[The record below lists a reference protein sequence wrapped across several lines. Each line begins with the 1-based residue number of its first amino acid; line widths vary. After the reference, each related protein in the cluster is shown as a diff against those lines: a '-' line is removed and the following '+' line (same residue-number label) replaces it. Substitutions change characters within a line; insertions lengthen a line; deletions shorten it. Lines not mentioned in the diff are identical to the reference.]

1 MHKSLLIYNMISRLI
16 ILLSLCLSVFLP
28 SSAHRAVKDR
38 LEKDYWIEKYLSVS
52 LPLDKIIITSSFGT
66 RTDPFSGGQSHHSG
80 IDLKAH
86 YEEVLS
92 MLDGYVIGVGQD
104 SRSGLYVI
112 LEYGKY
118 TISYCHLSR
127 VLVNKGDMVFAGDAV
142 AISGNTGRSTAPHL
156 HITCKRNG
164 VKVNPLDLIRYVEN
178 VRSEALQALHAL
190 GSLKLSRK
198 EFFNLYAPAAMDHQ
212 VKYGIPA
219 SVTLAQM
226 ALEST
231 WGTSDLARFGNNFF
245 GIKATTSWLSQNLPY
260 STHDDDYL
268 SEKFCNFSS
277 PLESMEYHSKIL
289 MSNRY
294 RRCWNFG
301 PTDYHNWLV
310 EIKAAGYATAG
321 NYVAKCEQIILQNK
335 LYLYDQLA
343 EKRI

>member
-66 RTDPFSGGQSHHSG
+66 RIDPFSGGQSHHSG

-127 VLVNKGDMVFAGDAV
+127 VLVNKGDMVLLVMLLLLVVTQA
-142 AISGNTGRSTAPHL
+142 
-156 HITCKRNG
+156 
-164 VKVNPLDLIRYVEN
+164 DLQLLTFILLV
-178 VRSEALQALHAL
+178 
-190 GSLKLSRK
+190 
-198 EFFNLYAPAAMDHQ
+198 
-212 VKYGIPA
+212 
-219 SVTLAQM
+219 SVM
-226 ALEST
+226 
-231 WGTSDLARFGNNFF
+231 
-245 GIKATTSWLSQNLPY
+245 
-260 STHDDDYL
+260 
-268 SEKFCNFSS
+268 
-277 PLESMEYHSKIL
+277 
-289 MSNRY
+289 
-294 RRCWNFG
+294 
-301 PTDYHNWLV
+301 V
-310 EIKAAGYATAG
+310 
-321 NYVAKCEQIILQNK
+321 
-335 LYLYDQLA
+335 
-343 EKRI
+343 